1 MSKLPSVTDAD
12 FSEFINQGGLVLVD
26 FSATWCGPCKKL
38 HPILE
43 EIQEGRDDIKIAMV
57 DIQAAPKTAQSCGV
71 MSVPQVHFFK
81 DGEKVDMF
89 IGLQSKA
96 NVTAL
101 IEKNL

>member
-1 MSKLPSVTDAD
+1 MSNLKSIADAD
-12 FSEFINQGGLVLVD
+12 FSEFTKQGGLVLVD

-43 EIQEGRDDIKIAMV
+43 EIQAERSDIKIAMV

-96 NVTAL
+96 NISAL
-101 IEKNL
+101 IDKNL

>member
-1 MSKLPSVTDAD
+1 MALVLTSQNFQTEVLDSKLPVVIDV
-12 FSEFINQGGLVLVD
+12 F
-26 FSATWCGPCKKL
+26 ATWCGPCKKL

-43 EIQEGRDDIKIAMV
+43 EIQAERSDIKIAMV

-96 NVTAL
+96 NISAL
-101 IEKNL
+101 IDKNL